1 MSKEVEAELRLKA
14 RTNSQTP
21 WGGCCAV
28 LMQSPERFL
37 SRTLGGQNLGNTW
50 VQQVSLLWSF
60 PEPLMDCC
68 TQELTFLGESLF
80 ALAARKLRDKFV
92 ASGTMVCVPAVFSLP
107 LSEYPCNMTKILFGT
122 RQGIFFFRLVF

>member
-1 MSKEVEAELRLKA
+1 M
-14 RTNSQTP
+14 
-21 WGGCCAV
+21 
-28 LMQSPERFL
+28 LMQAPERFL
-37 SRTLGGQNLGNTW
+37 SRTLGDQNLGNTW

-92 ASGTMVCVPAVFSLP
+92 GSGTMACVLAVVSLP
-107 LSEYPCNMTKILFGT
+107 LSEYPCTMTKILWNKTGHFLC
-122 RQGIFFFRLVF
+122 FFRLVF